1 MKQVSRKEDMSY
13 QGQIRVL
20 QDEEGDIHV
29 VVYEDDGDG
38 IIDKSAAIEFC
49 SCGMGGGKSP
59 NTMRAL
65 VKLMEAIEMDNE
77 YFPSR
82 TGEFS

>member
-1 MKQVSRKEDMSY
+1 MKHVSRKEDMSPLGQLRILHDE
-13 QGQIRVL
+13 QGDVHI
-20 QDEEGDIHV
+20 

-38 IIDKSAAIEFC
+38 FICESAAIKFC

-65 VKLMEAIEMDNE
+65 VKLMEAIDLDNE
-77 YFPSR
+77 YYPSR
-82 TGEFS
+82 AGEFS

>member
-1 MKQVSRKEDMSY
+1 MKQVSRKEDMS
-13 QGQIRVL
+13 QRGQLRIL
-20 QDEEGDIHV
+20 HDEEGDIHI
-29 VVYEDDGDG
+29 VVYGDDGDG
-38 IIDKSAAIEFC
+38 FIDKSAAIEFC

-77 YFPSR
+77 ESPSR
-82 TGEFS
+82 AGEFS